1 MVSSSVKTMSF
12 LSNQA
17 VCTRKEISSESKTED
32 FAAMMDKSIN
42 KAKETTPKEVEKEE
56 NVKETKDMTKTE
68 EKTETK
74 EVDSEVEVKDEVCE
88 TKEVE
93 ELPEEDLVT
102 EEVSEEILNVI
113 AAVLNVSVEDLKNSL
128 EKLNMDV
135 KDLLDIENVT
145 KLVMDIEN
153 IDTKFDLLVHSD
165 ANNDIKQIQSSI
177 EEIINEVKSNLDNK
191 TTEDTLVENVDVNVK
206 VPETDG
212 SKETVKN
219 DEEVQ
224 EVVEKVTTEQTE
236 NVAQKEE
243 TGNET
248 GFDKSGQK
256 DDFDKSQKK
265 DSTIDNAIE
274 NFRND
279 IVNEIE
285 VELEQRVDSATAVRI
300 VREISDN
307 ITFAIREKLT
317 TLEMQLNPENL
328 GKVTVMLATEESGIT
343 AKITAETEMA
353 KNAIEQQLTILKE
366 NFEKQGLKVTEIEVT
381 IASHSFEQNL
391 DKESDNKEQQQ
402 NKNNG
407 IRRSLLDEINGI
419 QSEEVVEEKD
429 IVMQTLGN
437 TVSYLA

>member
-42 KAKETTPKEVEKEE
+42 RAKETTPKEVEKEE

-74 EVDSEVEVKDEVCE
+74 EVDSKVEVKDEVCE

-153 IDTKFDLLVHSD
+153 IDTKLDLLVHSD
-165 ANNDIKQIQSSI
+165 ANNDIKQIQNSI
-177 EEIINEVKSNLDNK
+177 EEIINAAKGNLDNK
-191 TTEDTLVENVDVNVK
+191 PTEDTLVENTDVK
-206 VPETDG
+206 VPETDD

-219 DEEVQ
+219 DEEVK

-256 DDFDKSQKK
+256 DDLDKSQKK
-265 DSTIDNAIE
+265 DSTIDNAIK

-402 NKNNG
+402 NRNSG
-407 IRRSLLDEINGI
+407 IRKSLLDEINGI